1 MNSHLNIFK
10 TYTNSLR
17 TYQLENDLTRAFA
30 ITLQED
36 SMFFNEVLKEIFKN
50 SKFYSQLFES
60 LESETLISIDIQKAA
75 SKINDFEHIFAITL
89 SESFIGNFWDKNH
102 NRKYDPICDLVIE
115 INGVYLIIEAKRDS
129 VDCTAQLYNQIL
141 NIISTNEN
149 NIVSLNEAEHG
160 KLITPYDLNWSKLM
174 SIAIKVLSFQ
184 KSFGNTNRF
193 LNDFV
198 ALVKSHNFRWL
209 PESPINALNS
219 SNRNSILRRIDSAI
233 IEVAKNNNEI
243 EKLHYNDRLGIVFTK
258 NWAQEILFNI
268 NQDGD
273 LIVAIYP
280 GNTKSQGHS
289 LFSKN
294 PNFNKQVVIFN
305 EEYEVSK
312 TYHIKFTSFQ
322 KYFTGLWFGEN
333 TMKENLYTRDYFY
346 KYTGRKK
353 RGNDWAELGNLF
365 DNCLDYNWREQ
376 CNWQN
381 KIEKSGKNQ
390 FDISFG
396 YELVIEIPF
405 TKLKELDTEQ
415 SNLTNLTNL
424 ITEINSVFKNNLLN
438 PAAKS

>member
-1 MNSHLNIFK
+1 MHL
-10 TYTNSLR
+10 
-17 TYQLENDLTRAFA
+17 
-30 ITLQED
+30 
-36 SMFFNEVLKEIFKN
+36 
-50 SKFYSQLFES
+50 
-60 LESETLISIDIQKAA
+60 
-75 SKINDFEHIFAITL
+75 
-89 SESFIGNFWDKNH
+89 
-102 NRKYDPICDLVIE
+102 CDLVIE

-141 NIISTNEN
+141 NVISTNEN

-174 SIAIKVLSFQ
+174 SIAVKVLSFQ

-219 SNRNSILRRIDSAI
+219 TNRNSILRRIDSAI
-233 IEVAKNNNEI
+233 IEVSKNNNEI
-243 EKLHYNDRLGIVFTK
+243 EKLHHNDRLGIVFTK

-273 LIVAIYP
+273 LTVAIYP

-305 EEYEVSK
+305 EAYEVSK

-333 TMKENLYTRDYFY
+333 LMKENLYTKDYFY

-396 YELVIEIPF
+396 YELVIKIPF
-405 TKLKELDTEQ
+405 TKLQALDPEPST
-415 SNLTNLTNL
+415 LTNLTNL
-424 ITEINSVFKNNLLN
+424 IKAINSVFQ
-438 PAAKS
+438 

>member
-10 TYTNSLR
+10 TYTNSFR

-60 LESETLISIDIQKAA
+60 LESETSISIDIQKAA

-141 NIISTNEN
+141 NVVSTNEN
-149 NIVSLNEAEHG
+149 NIFSLNEAEHG

-174 SIAIKVLSFQ
+174 SIAVKVLSFQ

-273 LIVAIYP
+273 LTVAIYP

-305 EEYEVSK
+305 EAYEVSK

-333 TMKENLYTRDYFY
+333 SMKENLYTRDYFY

-353 RGNDWAELGNLF
+353 RGDDWAELGNLF

-396 YELVIEIPF
+396 YEVVIKIPF

-438 PAAKS
+438 TST